1 MNRIIEANFLP
12 SPVEEA
18 KEKPRIL
25 IIDDNRDFTYS
36 AKLGLE
42 RTGRYFVWEENE
54 PAVAAASGAA
64 SVRVWQI
71 TS

>member
-1 MNRIIEANFLP
+1 MNRTSEADFLP
-12 SPVEEA
+12 QAFDEA

-42 RTGRYFVWEENE
+42 RTGR
-54 PAVAAASGAA
+54 
-64 SVRVWQI
+64 
-71 TS
+71 